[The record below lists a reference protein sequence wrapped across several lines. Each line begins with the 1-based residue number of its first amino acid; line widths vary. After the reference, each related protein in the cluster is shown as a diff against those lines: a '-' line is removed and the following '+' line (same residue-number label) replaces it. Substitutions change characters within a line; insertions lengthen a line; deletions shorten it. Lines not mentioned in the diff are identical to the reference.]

1 MPTPFKRFLLPSNK
15 SVTLI
20 SLLSILTPFFIL
32 SGNVQALTL
41 AELQASAQQHLQQAQ
56 QDSTQQRYAKL
67 SSWLA
72 GGVSLQASAMQSNQ
86 SLGTDEYEVGLF
98 VPINSPTARTT
109 VKQQNALTMQLTE
122 ALDQRF
128 ALFTSGL
135 IREALWQRVMAQKSY
150 DLEQQKQAWLA
161 QQLADNKIRFEAGE
175 LTQVA
180 WSQWQLQALYAERA
194 FAIAEAKLEQAVG
207 YYRDVTGTDELPEQF
222 IETPSDDP
230 MSVLNRHP
238 DLVLLRL
245 SMQQATLALN
255 ASSHSASPWTVGM
268 VARQLRGPSGNENL
282 VGVSVDIPL
291 SIGNENSQADVND
304 WQTSMASMQNA
315 LTETQLALLQQLKQS
330 QRELTQVQYEVQ
342 ILERQVALSQAIS
355 QQQQQQQGEVAQ
367 QLIIQSL
374 LEQQNLTQE
383 LALAN
388 LKIAEIKAKI
398 NQISGKAL

>member
-1 MPTPFKRFLLPSNK
+1 
-15 SVTLI
+15 
-20 SLLSILTPFFIL
+20 
-32 SGNVQALTL
+32 
-41 AELQASAQQHLQQAQ
+41 
-56 QDSTQQRYAKL
+56 
-67 SSWLA
+67 
-72 GGVSLQASAMQSNQ
+72 
-86 SLGTDEYEVGLF
+86 
-98 VPINSPTARTT
+98 
-109 VKQQNALTMQLTE
+109 
-122 ALDQRF
+122 
-128 ALFTSGL
+128 
-135 IREALWQRVMAQKSY
+135 
-150 DLEQQKQAWLA
+150 
-161 QQLADNKIRFEAGE
+161 
-175 LTQVA
+175 
-180 WSQWQLQALYAERA
+180 
-194 FAIAEAKLEQAVG
+194 
-207 YYRDVTGTDELPEQF
+207 
-222 IETPSDDP
+222 